1 MYANQSQ
8 LLTVKDC
15 SLLAVVFEQEVRR
28 LFPVPT
34 AVCLWQTNRK
44 ISFSAYPDLPT
55 RVRRLLLN
63 TDQSIVP
70 GYSAGALFCPLL
82 LAGGQEAVFV
92 FYDADSAILKK
103 FSFDWLKSFQAMV
116 YRHLKVVRQVYIDP
130 QTELYNSRA
139 LDCFLESVS
148 DGNDRNALY
157 LISLHFIRRSN
168 KGIFR
173 KIKYL
178 ARLLSA
184 TDNKALFFLGQGL
197 FGLVVECSGKR
208 QRLVYAHQL
217 QKYLKREGLQ
227 KVHVAFSSMRSKKV
241 GKHTLVEDLLEVLA
255 VAERRGPFG
264 LCDAD
269 ILSEDALHPFSLPEK
284 KVLQKLRSL
293 WRGKDKFTLS
303 LFSRDV
309 HGKSSLALST
319 ILAPLLLEQ
328 EQCVAVDEDLIFVF
342 FNESVPSRHSSRVKE
357 IAACLQ
363 NSGASVSAGIC
374 QYPCLSYTKTDMVRN
389 CHKALLHASFYES
402 SRVVVFDH
410 ISLNISG
417 DRYFDEGDFRQAVR
431 EYSLGLQLKPG
442 ENNLL
447 NSLGVA
453 LMEMNRIHDAIE
465 SFNQVLEQEPDNHM
479 ALVNLGYAYQQQGN
493 DVVALEH
500 FEKACAVHYHSGMD
514 GIDIYRQL
522 SRLYC
527 RMGRYQEALPILQRW
542 RQDANSDG
550 QLLLH
555 RLSGEAYA
563 ETGQKVKAMKA
574 LQRALQLHPNDVE
587 SMSMLGLLYVEQ
599 GEGEE
604 AGFLLLEK
612 ALSLDGAECDSWYR
626 YARALVSAGRQKEA
640 LTAVERSLRL
650 SRTHVKAMVLHA
662 GILSALGKTNQA
674 RRVLDR
680 LIKRK
685 DVLAPE
691 KREAEHLLTALVEST

>member
-1 MYANQSQ
+1 MYTNQSQ

-15 SLLAVVFEQEVRR
+15 SLLAVLFEQEVRR
-28 LFPVPT
+28 LFPVPA
-34 AVCLWQTNRK
+34 AVCLWYGPTN
-44 ISFSAYPDLPT
+44 FSSSEYPDLPA
-55 RVRRLLLN
+55 RIRRLLLN

-82 LAGGQEAVFV
+82 LAGGQEVIFV
-92 FYDADSAILKK
+92 LYDADPAILKK
-103 FSFDWLKSFQAMV
+103 FSSDWLKSFQAMV
-116 YRHLKVVRQVYIDP
+116 YKHLKVVRQVYIDP
-130 QTELYNSRA
+130 QTGLYNSRA
-139 LDCFLESVS
+139 LDCFLGSVS

-157 LISLHFIRRSN
+157 LISLHFIRRAN

-173 KIKYL
+173 KVRYL
-178 ARLLSA
+178 SRLLSA

-217 QKYLKREGLQ
+217 QKYLKRKGLQ
-227 KVHVAFSSMRSKKV
+227 KVHVAFSSMKLEKDKKY
-241 GKHTLVEDLLEVLA
+241 TLAKDLLEVLA

-269 ILSEDALHPFSLPEK
+269 DVREDAYHPFSLPEK
-284 KVLQKLRSL
+284 KVLKKLRSL
-293 WRGKDKFTLS
+293 WRGKDKFTLA
-303 LFSRDV
+303 LFFRDV
-309 HGKSSLALST
+309 HGKNSQALST
-319 ILAPLLLEQ
+319 ILAPVLSEQ
-328 EQCVAVDEDLIFVF
+328 EQCVAVDKDLVFVF
-342 FNESVPSRHSSRVKE
+342 FNEPVPSRHSSRVKE

-363 NSGASVSAGIC
+363 TSGASVSAGIC
-374 QYPCLSYTKTDMVRN
+374 EYPCLNFTKTDMVRN
-389 CHKALLHASFYES
+389 CRKALLHGSFYES
-402 SRVVVFDH
+402 SRVVAFDH
-410 ISLNISG
+410 VSLNISG

-431 EYSLGLQLKPG
+431 EYSQGLQLCPG
-442 ENNLL
+442 EKNLL

-465 SFNQVLEQEPDNHM
+465 SFIQVLEQEPDNHM

-493 DVVALEH
+493 DFVALEH
-500 FEKACAVHYHSGMD
+500 FEKACTVHYHSGMD

-527 RMGRYQEALPILQRW
+527 RMGRYQEALPILDRW
-542 RQDANSDG
+542 RQDMKSDG

-587 SMSMLGLLYVEQ
+587 SMGMLGLLYVEQ

-626 YARALVSAGRQKEA
+626 YARALVSAGREKEA
-640 LTAVERSLRL
+640 LTAVGRSLRL
-650 SRTHVKAMVLHA
+650 SRTHVKAMLLHA
-662 GILSALGKTNQA
+662 GILAALAKTKQA
-674 RRVLDR
+674 RKVLDR

-685 DVLAPE
+685 DVPTPE